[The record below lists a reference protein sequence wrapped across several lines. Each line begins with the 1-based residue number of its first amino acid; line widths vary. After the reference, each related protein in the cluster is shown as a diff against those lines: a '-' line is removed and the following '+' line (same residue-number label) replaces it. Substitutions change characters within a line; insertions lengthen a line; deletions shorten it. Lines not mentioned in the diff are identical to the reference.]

1 MQSLVPWS
9 HFHEWV
15 KQATADLQRVSTEIT
30 DAPPFAAVPLLADSI
45 EERLN
50 MVSLPPGTPER
61 KIWLTQLGLELRR
74 VQLEDD
80 AEAASIATL
89 AERLEQ
95 TVWVEGPEL
104 ELIPYIGGT
113 PAGTPRRADAVWTD
127 RTLHVVRR
135 PAARLARVVS
145 QELGRTFRR
154 QDIAD
159 AIKLC
164 FDRSPDF
171 VTDYMEENFSL
182 SPRSVGAS
190 EVLRATATEP
200 AANLGRTVSG

>member
-1 MQSLVPWS
+1 M
-9 HFHEWV
+9 
-15 KQATADLQRVSTEIT
+15 
-30 DAPPFAAVPLLADSI
+30 
-45 EERLN
+45 
-50 MVSLPPGTPER
+50 
-61 KIWLTQLGLELRR
+61 WLTQLGLELRR
-74 VQLEDD
+74 VQLDDD
-80 AEAASIATL
+80 AEAACDPTL

-113 PAGTPRRADAVWTD
+113 PAGTPRRADAVWID

-164 FDRSPDF
+164 FDRSPEF
-171 VTDYMEENFSL
+171 VTDYMEENFNLSL
-182 SPRSVGAS
+182 AGRSSIPEVREPRP
-190 EVLRATATEP
+190 REP
-200 AANLGRTVSG
+200 AANREPLPGDGIAPAASHRRTDVRRRNQQHWTQRGR